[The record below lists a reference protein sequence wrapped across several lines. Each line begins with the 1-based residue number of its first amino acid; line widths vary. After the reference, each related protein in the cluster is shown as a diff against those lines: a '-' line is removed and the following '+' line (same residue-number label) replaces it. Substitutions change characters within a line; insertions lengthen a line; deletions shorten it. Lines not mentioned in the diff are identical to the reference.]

1 MPQLDISRPLAD
13 LPNLL
18 TMGEAARY
26 LRLSTRALRRWR
38 ALGLL
43 TVTRPANGFP
53 LVARS
58 EIERLLREGASR

>member
-1 MPQLDISRPLAD
+1 MTIDIRTPIHE
-13 LPNLL
+13 LPAYL
-18 TMGEAARY
+18 TVAEAARY

-43 TVTRPANGFP
+43 RVSRPAGGYP

-58 EIERLLREGASR
+58 EIERLLAEGASR